1 MPLWKAA
8 KSLQVDPIAY
18 LIELDWDPILLRY
31 LIYQMKWRGE
41 TSTTGSE
48 GLIFGVGHFQL
59 CQDVNNYKFDLPDKH
74 IILYNVLKKNSY

>member
-1 MPLWKAA
+1 
-8 KSLQVDPIAY
+8 
-18 LIELDWDPILLRY
+18 
-31 LIYQMKWRGE
+31 MKWRGE

-74 IILYNVLKKNSY
+74 IILYNVLKKILIKP